1 MMGKL
6 SSLMENEPHP
16 DPLSALGS
24 SFRDRLLNPRG
35 VRERYRHS
43 FPPAAVRVYNKALL
57 PAGLTHQH

>member
-24 SFRDRLLNPRG
+24 SFRDRLLNLRG
-35 VRERYRHS
+35 VSER
-43 FPPAAVRVYNKALL
+43 
-57 PAGLTHQH
+57 